1 MQFVVIG
8 LDGTDSEA
16 PERRQKVRQDHIKKG
31 GELLKSGNLWYGA
44 ALLHD
49 DGSMKGS
56 VYILDYDNQEEFDQY
71 MKTEPYVTGGVWRG
85 VTVHK
90 SNTREPWQFNRDQDW
105 FEKRYK
111 EQGL

>member
-16 PERRQKVRQDHIKKG
+16 PARRAKVRQDHIDL
-31 GELLKSGNLWYGA
+31 GEELQQAGNMWYGA

-56 VYILDYDNQEEFDQY
+56 MILVDFPSETELHAWLD
-71 MKTEPYVTGGVWRG
+71 KEPYVIGGVWKNI
-85 VTVHK
+85 TVHK
-90 SNTREPWQFNRDQDW
+90 SNTREPWQFNRPQEW
-105 FEKRYK
+105 FEARLK
-111 EQGL
+111 